1 MKSDLERQITKS
13 AQADF
18 YNLSVEEVFKDVQ
31 ADIAGL
37 FRVKLRGENI
47 SMFNGGGDFFAV
59 SGGRGDNILVVGAGV
74 IAVHEIKIRLAA
86 QARKKFGAAELNGIP
101 AHVRYLQIARVD
113 SLDGAAK
120 NFQTVDARAFFTARE

>member
-1 MKSDLERQITKS
+1 MKFDLERQSTKS

-47 SMFNGGGDFFAV
+47 SVLNGGGDIFAV
-59 SGGRGDNILVVGAGV
+59 SGGRGDNVLVGGAGV

-86 QARKKFGAAELNGIP
+86 QARKEFGVAEFNGVP
-101 AHVRYLQIARVD
+101 AHVRNLQIARVD
-113 SLDGAAK
+113 SLDLPTK
-120 NFQTVDARAFFTARE
+120 NFQPVDARAFFTARE